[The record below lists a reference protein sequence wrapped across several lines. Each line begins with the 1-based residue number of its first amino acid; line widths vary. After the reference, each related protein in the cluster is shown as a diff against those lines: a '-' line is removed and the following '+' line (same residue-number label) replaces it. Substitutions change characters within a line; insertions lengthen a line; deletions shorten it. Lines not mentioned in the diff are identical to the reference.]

1 MVNMYTG
8 EETFAEADAKYT
20 VKLISEVSR
29 EYWTGT
35 QGANVTIEKILEKIN
50 KHKERVRMEG

>member
-1 MVNMYTG
+1 MYTG

-20 VKLISEVSR
+20 VQLISEVSR

-35 QGANVTIEKILEKIN
+35 QGADVTIEKILEKIN

>member
-8 EETFAEADAKYT
+8 EEIFAEADAKYT
-20 VKLISEVSR
+20 VQLISEVSR

>member
-1 MVNMYTG
+1 MVNMYTE

-20 VKLISEVSR
+20 VQLISEVSR

-35 QGANVTIEKILEKIN
+35 QAADATIEKILEKIN

>member
-20 VKLISEVSR
+20 VQLISEVSR
-29 EYWTGT
+29 KYWIGT
-35 QGANVTIEKILEKIN
+35 QAADETIEIILEKIN